1 MANTGRS
8 RSSSSSRGGSKKTSS
23 RSGTRS
29 NSGRKTASSRS
40 RTTAAKEE
48 SGFAKVINKFAAS
61 KAAMPVI
68 FLAVVILIVGLDLLI
83 SWNKFEMFFKILG
96 IELLIAA
103 FVWALMTLVFSGKK
117 NNDSDN
123 EPSDEV

>member
-29 NSGRKTASSRS
+29 NSGRKTTSSRS
-40 RTTAAKEE
+40 RTAPVKEE
-48 SGFAKVINKFAAS
+48 SGFAGVINKFAAS

-68 FLAVVILIVGLDLLI
+68 FLGAVILIVGLDLLI
-83 SWNKFEMFFKILG
+83 SWNKYEMFFKILG

-103 FVWALMTLVFSGKK
+103 LVWGVMTMVNTGKK
-117 NNDSDN
+117 NKDSDN

>member
-29 NSGRKTASSRS
+29 NFGRKTTSSRS
-40 RTTAAKEE
+40 RTAPVKEE
-48 SGFAKVINKFAAS
+48 SGFAGVINKFAAS

-68 FLAVVILIVGLDLLI
+68 FLGAVILIVGLDLLI
-83 SWNKFEMFFKILG
+83 SWNKYEMFFKILG

-103 FVWALMTLVFSGKK
+103 LVWGVMTMVFSGKK
-117 NNDSDN
+117 NKDSDN

>member
-29 NSGRKTASSRS
+29 NSGRKTTSSRS
-40 RTTAAKEE
+40 RTAPVKEE
-48 SGFAKVINKFAAS
+48 SGFAGVINKFAAS

-68 FLAVVILIVGLDLLI
+68 FLGAVILIVGLDLLI
-83 SWNKFEMFFKILG
+83 SWNKYEMFFKILG
-96 IELLIAA
+96 IEFLIAA
-103 FVWALMTLVFSGKK
+103 LVWGVMTMVFSGKK
-117 NNDSDN
+117 NKDSDN

>member
-8 RSSSSSRGGSKKTSS
+8 RSSSASRGGSKKTAS
-23 RSGTRS
+23 RS
-29 NSGRKTASSRS
+29 NSRSNSERKTSSRGRS
-40 RTTAAKEE
+40 APVKEE
-48 SGFAKVINKFAAS
+48 SGFAGIINKFAAS

-68 FLAVVILIVGLDLLI
+68 FLGVVILIVGLDLLI

-103 FVWALMTLVFSGKK
+103 IVWGIMTMVFSGRK
-117 NNDSDN
+117 NKDSDN

>member
-8 RSSSSSRGGSKKTSS
+8 RSSSSSRGGSKKTAS
-23 RSGTRS
+23 RSNSRS
-29 NSGRKTASSRS
+29 NSGRKTSSRS
-40 RTTAAKEE
+40 RSTPVQED
-48 SGFAKVINKFAAS
+48 SGFVKVINRFAAS

-103 FVWALMTLVFSGKK
+103 IVWGIMTMVFSGRK
-117 NNDSDN
+117 NKDSDN

>member
-40 RTTAAKEE
+40 RTPAREE

-103 FVWALMTLVFSGKK
+103 FVWALMTMVFSGKK
-117 NNDSDN
+117 NKDSDN

>member
-29 NSGRKTASSRS
+29 NSGRKTTSSRS
-40 RTTAAKEE
+40 RTAPVKEE
-48 SGFAKVINKFAAS
+48 SGFAGVINKFADS

-68 FLAVVILIVGLDLLI
+68 FLGAVILIVGLDLLI
-83 SWNKFEMFFKILG
+83 SWNKYEMFFKILG

-103 FVWALMTLVFSGKK
+103 LVWGVMTMVFSGKK
-117 NNDSDN
+117 NKDSDN

>member
-40 RTTAAKEE
+40 RTPAQEE

-103 FVWALMTLVFSGKK
+103 FVWALMTMVFSGKK
-117 NNDSDN
+117 NK
-123 EPSDEV
+123 PKGA

>member
-8 RSSSSSRGGSKKTSS
+8 RSSSASRGGSKKTAS
-23 RSGTRS
+23 RSNSRS
-29 NSGRKTASSRS
+29 NSGRKTSSRGRS
-40 RTTAAKEE
+40 APVKEE
-48 SGFAKVINKFAAS
+48 SGFAGIINKFAAS

-68 FLAVVILIVGLDLLI
+68 FLGVVILIVGLDLLI
-83 SWNKFEMFFKILG
+83 SWNKYEMFFKILG

-103 FVWALMTLVFSGKK
+103 LEWGIMTMVFSGKK
-117 NNDSDN
+117 NKDSDN

>member
-40 RTTAAKEE
+40 RTPAQEE

-103 FVWALMTLVFSGKK
+103 FVWALMTMVFSGKK
-117 NNDSDN
+117 NKDSDN

>member
-29 NSGRKTASSRS
+29 NSGRKTTSSRS
-40 RTTAAKEE
+40 RTAPVKEE
-48 SGFAKVINKFAAS
+48 SGFAGVIDKFAAS

-68 FLAVVILIVGLDLLI
+68 FLGAVILIVGLDLLI
-83 SWNKFEMFFKILG
+83 SWNKYEMFFKILG

-103 FVWALMTLVFSGKK
+103 LVWGVMTMVFSGKK
-117 NNDSDN
+117 NKDSDN

>member
-8 RSSSSSRGGSKKTSS
+8 RSSSSSRGGSKKTAS
-23 RSGTRS
+23 RSNSRS
-29 NSGRKTASSRS
+29 NSGRKTSSRGRS
-40 RTTAAKEE
+40 APVKEE
-48 SGFAKVINKFAAS
+48 SGFAGIINKFAAS

-68 FLAVVILIVGLDLLI
+68 FLGVVILIVGLDLLI

-103 FVWALMTLVFSGKK
+103 IVWGIMTMVFSGRK
-117 NNDSDN
+117 NKDSDN

>member
-29 NSGRKTASSRS
+29 NSGRKTTSSRS
-40 RTTAAKEE
+40 RTASVKEE
-48 SGFAKVINKFAAS
+48 SGFAGVINKFAAS

-68 FLAVVILIVGLDLLI
+68 FLGAVILIVGLDLLI
-83 SWNKFEMFFKILG
+83 SWNKYEMFFKILG

-103 FVWALMTLVFSGKK
+103 LVWGVMTMVFSGKK
-117 NNDSDN
+117 NKDSDN

>member
-8 RSSSSSRGGSKKTSS
+8 RSSSASRGGSKKTAS
-23 RSGTRS
+23 RSNSRS
-29 NSGRKTASSRS
+29 NSGRKTSSRGRS
-40 RTTAAKEE
+40 APVKEE
-48 SGFAKVINKFAAS
+48 SGFTGIINKFAAS

-68 FLAVVILIVGLDLLI
+68 FLGVVILIVGLDLLI

-103 FVWALMTLVFSGKK
+103 FVWALMTMVFSGKK
-117 NNDSDN
+117 NKDSDN